1 LKCAP
6 QGALQNSIC
15 CSQNR
20 NESENYITPNKTK
33 YKAKTPLNPESRIKR
48 RLIVIAI
55 NLLSWSLS
63 KEKTSWL
70 FNGLLNQPI
79 SL

>member
-1 LKCAP
+1 VRPRAHCKIQSVAVKIETKAKTISR
-6 QGALQNSIC
+6 Q
-15 CSQNR
+15 
-20 NESENYITPNKTK
+20 TKTK